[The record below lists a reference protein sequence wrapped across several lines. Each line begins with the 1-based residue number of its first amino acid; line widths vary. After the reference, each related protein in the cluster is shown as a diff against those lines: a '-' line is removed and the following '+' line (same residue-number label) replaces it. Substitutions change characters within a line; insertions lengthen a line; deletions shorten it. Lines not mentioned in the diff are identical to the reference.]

1 MNELM
6 WSYEESVRRVS
17 AKVQEWKAVTLKKS
31 TLTDEIARDLYEAR
45 EQLDGRKNSY
55 GNQYA
60 NVPNGTIAT
69 WSKYLEDVG
78 LARNTVH
85 RWLEHFDS
93 QEQRLLTDEEY
104 QRKEQEKQ
112 RKKMEHDRAI
122 KNMVNQRI
130 KENHIP
136 ADWNNEAE
144 KEYQDRLIQEQR
156 NREWK
161 EKIQRESEERK
172 SSIPKYDYSEA
183 NVNNDNIKKLLEE
196 LNSREAKRE
205 EISKKM
211 RLTGDNAEHTFNHML
226 IEYLDSLNDDS
237 QRLEACYNGIKIFKA
252 YIREHNLVRG

>member
-1 MNELM
+1 M

-45 EQLDGRKNSY
+45 EQLDARGKR
-55 GNQYA
+55 
-60 NVPNGTIAT
+60 PNGRS
-69 WSKYLEDVG
+69 WGEYLSDVG
-78 LARNTVH
+78 LADRTVR

-122 KNMVNQRI
+122 KDMVNQRI

-144 KEYQDRLIQEQR
+144 KEYQERLIQEQR

-183 NVNNDNIKKLLEE
+183 KGNNDNIKKLLEE